1 MMVYSGLIFS
11 NHFHKTKNKQK
22 KHQNTFTFFFSPFFL
37 WRLQQTDFF
46 YVESDFPALHLTEFV
61 MRNNVKTK
69 TAKNVEMFQY
79 IDVNNPGGG

>member
-1 MMVYSGLIFS
+1 M
-11 NHFHKTKNKQK
+11 
-22 KHQNTFTFFFSPFFL
+22 FFSL
-37 WRLQQTDFF
+37 SSLADNIDFF
-46 YVESDFPALHLTEFV
+46 YVESEFPALHLTEFV